1 MCAECHSTNLKK
13 NYNLETDTY
22 QTTWSDMDVG
32 CEACHGPGSLHVIWA
47 ELPAMGRPPSA
58 NYELVVRSAGMNSR
72 QQVELC
78 APCHSRRMSLGD
90 NSHDIKILL
99 DYAVPQLLSEGM
111 YFADGQ
117 ILEEVYVYGSFIQS
131 KMHDRDV
138 RCSDCH
144 DVHSIKRI
152 KEGNDLCLQCHR
164 GDIYDTYE
172 HHFHKKKGE
181 KGEPIRSAQGKV
193 LFEVGTGAECVEC
206 HMPGRNYMGIDY
218 RPDHSFR
225 VPRPDLSITI
235 GAPNACNRCHIDKE
249 DKWSVEYMTKWYG
262 TKYKPHYGTAL
273 HDGRKG
279 LPKARQDLI
288 RLSDDRLFPVI
299 VRATALF
306 LLGSYS
312 GEEIAKA
319 YERALSDE
327 EPLMRQT
334 AVRNLHALPSKKRIR
349 LIVPLLYDPAKA
361 VRIEAANKLTVL
373 PRGQLTRKL
382 EKRYQA
388 VLNEYRQAMEYT
400 ADFAASQ
407 HNLGNLYSNL
417 GQSDKAV
424 KAYQAAIR
432 IDDQFYPAKVNLAMV
447 YNRMGKNREAEGL
460 LREVVQAQPR
470 LHEVQYS
477 LGLLLAERKKYEEAS
492 LYLSMAARGL
502 PNRARVH
509 FNLGLL
515 LDYLQKDLEAE
526 AALLRALDL
535 NPGNL
540 DFLNA
545 LAQFYMKRGKYQQA
559 KPIAEQMITRY
570 PSNPLGHNLLSIINR
585 EREAQR

>member
-1 MCAECHSTNLKK
+1 MKVKT
-13 NYNLETDTY
+13 
-22 QTTWSDMDVG
+22 
-32 CEACHGPGSLHVIWA
+32 
-47 ELPAMGRPPSA
+47 
-58 NYELVVRSAGMNSR
+58 
-72 QQVELC
+72 
-78 APCHSRRMSLGD
+78 
-90 NSHDIKILL
+90 
-99 DYAVPQLLSEGM
+99 
-111 YFADGQ
+111 
-117 ILEEVYVYGSFIQS
+117 EEHPL

-164 GDIYDTYE
+164 GDIYDTRE

-181 KGEPIRSAQGKV
+181 KGEPIKSAQGKI
-193 LFEVGTGAECVEC
+193 LFDVGTGAECVEC

-225 VPRPDLSITI
+225 VPRPDLSIAI
-235 GAPNACNRCHIDKE
+235 GTPNACNRCHIAKE

-273 HDGRKG
+273 DAGRKG

-306 LLGSYS
+306 RLGSYS

-327 EPLMRQT
+327 EPLMRHT

-349 LIVPLLYDPAKA
+349 LIVPLLYDPVKA

-373 PRGQLTRKL
+373 PRGQLTGKL
-382 EKRYQA
+382 EKRYLT

-417 GQSDKAV
+417 GQLDEAV

-447 YNRMGKNREAEGL
+447 YNRVGKNREAEGL

-509 FNLGLL
+509 YNLGLL

-535 NPGNL
+535 DPGNL
-540 DFLNA
+540 DFLNG
-545 LAQFYMKRGKYQQA
+545 LAQFYVKRGKYQEA
-559 KPIAEQMITRY
+559 KPVAEQMIGRY
-570 PSNPLGHNLLSIINR
+570 PSNRLGHNLLSIINR
-585 EREAQR
+585 ELEAQR